1 MIVAIANT
9 KGGVGKTTLA
19 TNIAVMLSNSGRSVL
34 FVDSDEQ
41 RTGLTFTQVRTDQ
54 LGSPGFAAI
63 SLYGSTIYSQVKLQA
78 PKYDDV
84 VIDVGGR
91 ETKSMRAALSV
102 ADVVLVPVQPR
113 SYDIWA
119 LADMAQLIDE
129 AREPDR
135 NPNLVA
141 FAVLNAADPFGR
153 DNQDALAAIKVMPQF
168 RPVKGMV
175 GRRKIFANS
184 GSVGRAVSE
193 YVPKDTKAV
202 EEMQN
207 LISQIMLEPA
217 GGYQQ

>member
-19 TNIAVMLSNSGRSVL
+19 TNIAVILSNSGRSVL
-34 FVDSDEQ
+34 FVDADEQ
-41 RTGLTFTQVRTDQ
+41 LTGMTFTEVRTEQ
-54 LGSPGFAAI
+54 LGSPGYAATA
-63 SLYGSTIYSQVKLQA
+63 LLGSTIYSQVKMQA
-78 PKYDDV
+78 PRYDDV

-102 ADVVLVPVQPR
+102 ADVVVVPVQPR
-113 SYDIWA
+113 TYDIWA
-119 LADMAQLIDE
+119 LDNIAKLIDE

-153 DNQDALAAIKVMPQF
+153 DNQDALAAIKAMPQF
-168 RPVKGMV
+168 RLVEGLI

-184 GSVGRAVSE
+184 GSVGRAVTE
-193 YVPKDTKAV
+193 YVPKDTKAA
-202 EEMQN
+202 EIQN
-207 LISQIMLEPA
+207 LISQILLVA
-217 GGYQQ
+217 A